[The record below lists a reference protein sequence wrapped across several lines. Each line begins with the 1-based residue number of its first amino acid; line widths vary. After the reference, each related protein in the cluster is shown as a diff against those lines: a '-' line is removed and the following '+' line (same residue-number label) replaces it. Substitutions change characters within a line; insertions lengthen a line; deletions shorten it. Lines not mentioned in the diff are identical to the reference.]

1 MAKSEKSVF
10 FDSTV
15 VINFGEINA
24 FDLLI
29 ELYSGR
35 IRIVEEVKQEIFDES
50 YRTEKV
56 LKKFLSEGSIDTL
69 ALRGPAELSLYNKYS
84 KKLHSGEAATIVG
97 ASCNDGIVVTDDRD
111 ARKIAKRKENL
122 KVTGSIGI
130 LLRSISKNI
139 KTVKEADR
147 LHRKMLE
154 EANYFSPINSLTK
167 YIEDRDLDLD

>member
-1 MAKSEKSVF
+1 MAGSEKSVF

-15 VINFGEINA
+15 IINFGEIEA

-29 ELYSGR
+29 KLYSER
-35 IRIVEEVKQEIFDES
+35 INIVEEVKQEIFEES

-56 LKKFLSEGSIDTL
+56 LKKYLNEGSIEAL
-69 ALRGPAELSLYNKYS
+69 ALRDPAEISLYNEYS
-84 KKLHSGEAATIVG
+84 KKLHSGEAATIIA
-97 ASCNDGIVVTDDRD
+97 ASHNDGVVVTDDRD

-130 LLRSISKNI
+130 LLRSISKNL
-139 KTVKEADR
+139 KTVKQADQ

-154 EANYFSPINSLTK
+154 EANYFSLINSLTK
-167 YIEDRDLDLD
+167 YIEKRDLNLD